1 MSEATATAEAAFSG
15 MTRPHRPFASKAP
28 GLATAGILRFIAPL
42 PLPLLLSLLLA
53 LIALLLPALA
63 FAQQG
68 DGTPDLLAG
77 VVPGARTDLSV
88 KMQILIV
95 MTLLGL
101 LPVMVMMM
109 TSFTRFVIVLSLL
122 RSALGL
128 QQGLPNRIITGIAL
142 ILTLLVMKPVGDQ
155 IWRDAFVPYD
165 QDRIGLQDALRIAE
179 QPVSRFM
186 LAQTSKAALRQIAAL
201 AGEQN
206 VANPMQHG
214 FVVKL
219 AAFVLSEL
227 KTAFQI
233 GCMLFIPF
241 LIIDLVVSSVL
252 MAMGMMM
259 LSPLVISLP
268 FKLLLFVLVDGWT
281 LTVNTLVTSIQAY

>member
-1 MSEATATAEAAFSG
+1 
-15 MTRPHRPFASKAP
+15 MTLRASV
-28 GLATAGILRFIAPL
+28 LSRRRR
-42 PLPLLLSLLLA
+42 SLLAGACAGAVVGALA
-53 LIALLLPALA
+53 LMPAA
-63 FAQQG
+63 AQAV
-68 DGTPDLLAG
+68 DLLAN
-77 VVPGARTDLSV
+77 VVPGAKTELTV

-122 RSALGL
+122 RQALGL
-128 QQGLPNRIITGIAL
+128 QQGLPNRVITGVAL
-142 ILTLLVMKPVGDQ
+142 ILTLLVMRPIGDQ
-155 IWRDAFVPYD
+155 IWTDAFVPYD
-165 QDRIGLQDALRIAE
+165 QDKIGLDTALQIAE
-179 QPVSRFM
+179 KPISRFM
-186 LAQTSKAALRQIAAL
+186 LAQTSKAALRQIAHL
-201 AGEQN
+201 AGED
-206 VANPMQHG
+206 
-214 FVVKL
+214 KIT
-219 AAFVLSEL
+219 VLSEL

-241 LIIDLVVSSVL
+241 LVIDLVVSSVL

-281 LTVNTLVTSIQAY
+281 LTVNTLVTSVQAY

>member
-1 MSEATATAEAAFSG
+1 MTVVESRSGELTTHRVKIGMLAGAT
-15 MTRPHRPFASKAP
+15 
-28 GLATAGILRFIAPL
+28 LAM
-42 PLPLLLSLLLA
+42 
-53 LIALLLPALA
+53 ALA
-63 FAQQG
+63 MLPGAAHAV
-68 DGTPDLLAG
+68 DLLAN
-77 VVPGARTDLSV
+77 VVPGAKTELTV
-88 KMQILIV
+88 KMQILII

-122 RSALGL
+122 RQALGL
-128 QQGLPNRIITGIAL
+128 QQGLPNRVITGVAL
-142 ILTLLVMKPVGDQ
+142 ILTLLVMRPIGDQ
-155 IWRDAFVPYD
+155 IWTEAFVPYD
-165 QDRIGLQDALRIAE
+165 QDKIGLDTALQIAQ

-186 LAQTSKAALRQIAAL
+186 LAQTSKAALRQIAHL
-201 AGEQN
+201 AGEDH
-206 VANPMQHG
+206 VTDPTKHA
-214 FVVKL
+214 FTVKL

-241 LIIDLVVSSVL
+241 LVIDLVVASVL

>member
-1 MSEATATAEAAFSG
+1 MMSFAATAAGALDTKPR
-15 MTRPHRPFASKAP
+15 RP
-28 GLATAGILRFIAPL
+28 
-42 PLPLLLSLLLA
+42 LA
-53 LIALLLPALA
+53 LPVALGLLVLAVGCAVPALA
-63 FAQQG
+63 WAQQAG
-68 DGTPDLLAG
+68 DTPDLLAG

-88 KMQILIV
+88 KMQILVV

-101 LPVMVMMM
+101 LPVLVMMM

-142 ILTLLVMKPVGDQ
+142 ILTLLVMKPIGDQ
-155 IWRDAFVPYD
+155 VWRDAFVPYD

-186 LAQTSKAALRQIAAL
+186 LAQTSKAALRQIATL

-214 FVVKL
+214 FPVKL

>member
-1 MSEATATAEAAFSG
+1 MTPVLSGARTRRGAA
-15 MTRPHRPFASKAP
+15 
-28 GLATAGILRFIAPL
+28 
-42 PLPLLLSLLLA
+42 LLA
-53 LIALLLPALA
+53 LAGVLALLCCAPAA
-63 FAQQG
+63 AQ
-68 DGTPDLLAG
+68 DLLAG
-77 VVPGARTDLSV
+77 VIPGSKTELTV
-88 KMQILIV
+88 KSQILV
-95 MTLLGL
+95 LMTLLGL

-122 RSALGL
+122 RQALGL
-128 QQGLPNRIITGIAL
+128 QQGLPNRIITGVAL
-142 ILTLLVMKPVGDQ
+142 ILTLLVMRPVGEQ

-165 QDRIGLQDALRIAE
+165 KDKIGMQEALKIAE
-179 QPVSRFM
+179 APLSRFM
-186 LAQTSKAALRQIAAL
+186 LAQTSKAALAQMAHL
-201 AGEQN
+201 AGEPASLAPQQR
-206 VANPMQHG
+206 A
-214 FVVKL
+214 FTVKL

-233 GCMLFIPF
+233 GAMLFIPF

-281 LTVNTLVTSIQAY
+281 LTVSTLVGSIRVY

>member
-1 MSEATATAEAAFSG
+1 
-15 MTRPHRPFASKAP
+15 MTVRRLMP
-28 GLATAGILRFIAPL
+28 GLLAG
-42 PLPLLLSLLLA
+42 
-53 LIALLLPALA
+53 ALL
-63 FAQQG
+63 FAACSAVQAQ
-68 DGTPDLLAG
+68 DLLAG
-77 VVPGARTDLSV
+77 VVPGAKTELSV
-88 KMQILIV
+88 KMQILII

-101 LPVMVMMM
+101 LPIMVMMM

-128 QQGLPNRIITGIAL
+128 QQGLPNRIITGVAL
-142 ILTLLVMKPVGDQ
+142 ILTLLVMKPIGDQ
-155 IWRDAFVPYD
+155 VWRDAFLPYD
-165 QDRIGLQDALRIAE
+165 QDKIGLQEALQRAE
-179 QPVSRFM
+179 QPVSKFM
-186 LAQTSKAALRQIAAL
+186 LAQTSKAALKQIAHL
-201 AGEQN
+201 AGEDN
-206 VANPMQHG
+206 VANPAQHA
-214 FVVKL
+214 FTVKL

-233 GCMLFIPF
+233 GCLLFIPF

>member
-1 MSEATATAEAAFSG
+1 MTFAVCGARAE
-15 MTRPHRPFASKAP
+15 PPLHRRA
-28 GLATAGILRFIAPL
+28 LAVAGALA
-42 PLPLLLSLLLA
+42 LPLLLVA
-53 LIALLLPALA
+53 LPAD
-63 FAQQG
+63 AQQQG
-68 DGTPDLLAG
+68 PSILPG
-77 VVPGARTDLSV
+77 VIPGSTQGMTV
-88 KMQILIV
+88 KSQILV
-95 MTLLGL
+95 LMTLLAL

-122 RSALGL
+122 RQALGL

-142 ILTLLVMKPVGDQ
+142 ILTLLVMRPVGEAV
-155 IWRDAFVPYD
+155 WRDAFLPYD
-165 QDRIGLQDALRIAE
+165 RDKIGLEQALKIAE
-179 QPVSRFM
+179 VPVTRFM
-186 LAQTSKAALRQIAAL
+186 LAQTSKTALAQVAHL
-201 AGEQN
+201 AGEP
-206 VANPMQHG
+206 ANLAPEQRG
-214 FVVKL
+214 FTVKL

-233 GCMLFIPF
+233 GAMLFIPF

-281 LTVNTLVTSIQAY
+281 LTVNTLVGSIHGY

>member
-1 MSEATATAEAAFSG
+1 MKLA
-15 MTRPHRPFASKAP
+15 RPA
-28 GLATAGILRFIAPL
+28 
-42 PLPLLLSLLLA
+42 LLLA
-53 LIALLLPALA
+53 LSAALLLTMQDASAADTLK
-63 FAQQG
+63 
-68 DGTPDLLAG
+68 LLSANAG
-77 VVPGARTDLSV
+77 GSPVDFTV
-88 KMQILIV
+88 KTQILIV

-101 LPVMVMMM
+101 LPVLVLMM

-122 RSALGL
+122 RQALGL
-128 QQGLPNRIITGIAL
+128 QQGLPNRLVTGVAL
-142 ILTLLVMKPVGDQ
+142 ILTLLVMRPVGLEV
-155 IWRDAFVPYD
+155 WNKAMLPFD
-165 QDRIGLQDALRIAE
+165 QDKITMQEALDVAA

-186 LAQTSKAALRQIAAL
+186 LAQTSKSALAQIAKL
-201 AGEQN
+201 SGEEHVTRPQDH
-206 VANPMQHG
+206 A
-214 FVVKL
+214 FAVKL

-241 LIIDLVVSSVL
+241 LVIDLVVSSVL

-268 FKLLLFVLVDGWT
+268 LKLLMFVLVDGWS

>member
-1 MSEATATAEAAFSG
+1 MNAGAEVARGRWGRRLLKGAPAAAVLLWLAATPLAAQ
-15 MTRPHRPFASKAP
+15 AV
-28 GLATAGILRFIAPL
+28 
-42 PLPLLLSLLLA
+42 
-53 LIALLLPALA
+53 
-63 FAQQG
+63 
-68 DGTPDLLAG
+68 DLLAN
-77 VVPGARTDLSV
+77 VVPGAKTELTV
-88 KMQILIV
+88 KTQILII

-101 LPVMVMMM
+101 LPVMMMMM

-122 RSALGL
+122 RQALGL
-128 QQGLPNRIITGIAL
+128 QQGLPNRVITGVAL
-142 ILTLLVMKPVGDQ
+142 ILTLLVMRPIGDQ
-155 IWRDAFVPYD
+155 VWRDAFVPYD
-165 QDRIGLQDALRIAE
+165 QDKIGLEEALKIAE
-179 QPVSRFM
+179 KPVSRFM
-186 LAQTSKAALRQIAAL
+186 LAQTSKAALNQIAHL
-201 AGEQN
+201 AGEDQISTP
-206 VANPMQHG
+206 AEHG
-214 FVVKL
+214 FTVKL

-241 LIIDLVVSSVL
+241 LVIDLVVSSVL

>member
-1 MSEATATAEAAFSG
+1 MTVVVDSTAARRRPLAWAGAA
-15 MTRPHRPFASKAP
+15 
-28 GLATAGILRFIAPL
+28 LVAGAAVA
-42 PLPLLLSLLLA
+42 LA
-53 LIALLLPALA
+53 LWPGAAHA
-63 FAQQG
+63 V
-68 DGTPDLLAG
+68 DLLAN
-77 VVPGARTDLSV
+77 VVPGAKTELTV
-88 KMQILIV
+88 KMQILII

-122 RSALGL
+122 RQALGL
-128 QQGLPNRIITGIAL
+128 QQGLPNRVITGVAL
-142 ILTLLVMKPVGDQ
+142 ILTLLVMRPIGDQ
-155 IWRDAFVPYD
+155 IWTEAFVPYD
-165 QDRIGLQDALRIAE
+165 QDKIGLDTALQIAQ

-186 LAQTSKAALRQIAAL
+186 LAQTSKSALKQIAHL
-201 AGEQN
+201 AGEDN
-206 VANPMQHG
+206 VTDPTKHA
-214 FVVKL
+214 FTVKL

-241 LIIDLVVSSVL
+241 LVIDLVVASVL

>member
-1 MSEATATAEAAFSG
+1 MMACGSRAAG
-15 MTRPHRPFASKAP
+15 PVRRPFALAP
-28 GLATAGILRFIAPL
+28 RGAVAPSAPL
-42 PLPLLLSLLLA
+42 VAVALLA
-53 LIALLLPALA
+53 LLA
-63 FAQQG
+63 VFPQAAWAQAAAN
-68 DGTPDLLAG
+68 TPDLLAG

-88 KMQILIV
+88 KMQILVI

-128 QQGLPNRIITGIAL
+128 QQGLPNRIITGVAL
-142 ILTLLVMKPVGDQ
+142 ILTLLVMKPVGDAV
-155 IWRDAFVPYD
+155 WRDAFVPYD
-165 QDRIGLQDALRIAE
+165 QDRIGLQEALRIAE

-186 LAQTSKAALRQIAAL
+186 LAQTSKAALRQIAQL
-201 AGEQN
+201 AGEQA
-206 VANPMQHG
+206 VTVPMQHS
-214 FVVKL
+214 FPVKM

>member
-1 MSEATATAEAAFSG
+1 
-15 MTRPHRPFASKAP
+15 MTLRRLMP
-28 GLATAGILRFIAPL
+28 GLAAGAVLLFACAP
-42 PLPLLLSLLLA
+42 A
-53 LIALLLPALA
+53 W
-63 FAQQG
+63 AQ
-68 DGTPDLLAG
+68 DLLAG
-77 VVPGARTDLSV
+77 VVPGAKTDLSV
-88 KMQILIV
+88 KMQILII

-101 LPVMVMMM
+101 LPIMVMMM

-122 RSALGL
+122 RQALGL
-128 QQGLPNRIITGIAL
+128 QQGLPNRIITGVAL
-142 ILTLLVMKPVGDQ
+142 ILTLLVMRPIGDAV
-155 IWRDAFVPYD
+155 WRDAFVPYD
-165 QDRIGLQDALRIAE
+165 QDKIGLQDALKIAE
-179 QPVSRFM
+179 KPIARFM
-186 LAQTSKAALRQIAAL
+186 LAQTSKASLKQIAHL
-201 AGEQN
+201 AGEG
-206 VANPMQHG
+206 AISNPAEHA
-214 FVVKL
+214 FTVKL

-233 GCMLFIPF
+233 GCLLFIPF

>member
-1 MSEATATAEAAFSG
+1 
-15 MTRPHRPFASKAP
+15 
-28 GLATAGILRFIAPL
+28 
-42 PLPLLLSLLLA
+42 
-53 LIALLLPALA
+53 
-63 FAQQG
+63 
-68 DGTPDLLAG
+68 
-77 VVPGARTDLSV
+77 
-88 KMQILIV
+88 
-95 MTLLGL
+95 
-101 LPVMVMMM
+101 MM

-122 RSALGL
+122 RQALGL

-142 ILTLLVMKPVGDQ
+142 ILTLLVMRPIGDQ
-155 IWRDAFVPYD
+155 VWRDAFVPYD
-165 QDRIGLQDALRIAE
+165 KDQIGLQDALRIAE
-179 QPVSRFM
+179 KPISRFM
-186 LAQTSKAALRQIAAL
+186 LAQTSKAALQQIAHL
-201 AGEQN
+201 AGEDKISTP
-206 VANPMQHG
+206 AEHA
-214 FVVKL
+214 FTVKL

-241 LIIDLVVSSVL
+241 LVIDLVVSSVL